1 MKIRNVYI
9 FSIYHACGFSNVIN
23 SNNKQKKYH
32 TFSLSIASVF
42 FSFLFFFS
50 FLSPFNTR
58 TYARM
63 ITNETK
69 KTGMPGIKNTI
80 NYACCPEPYVDITFT
95 IQIRRRTLYYFFNLI
110 VPCVLISSMALL
122 GFTLPPDSGEKLTLG
137 MYNPSQFIHLP
148 ANTTLLKL
156 ILYFFFISKICEQC
170 VFSQKLFTLHILFQ
184 DIWFEKF
191 FFRVLI
197 FSSISLFSNIFIFP
211 I

>member
-69 KTGMPGIKNTI
+69 KNR
-80 NYACCPEPYVDITFT
+80 YARNQEHNKLCVLSRT
-95 IQIRRRTLYYFFNLI
+95 IRRYH
-110 VPCVLISSMALL
+110 
-122 GFTLPPDSGEKLTLG
+122 
-137 MYNPSQFIHLP
+137 IHNS
-148 ANTTLLKL
+148 NTTSNV
-156 ILYFFFISKICEQC
+156 ILFFQFNRTVRFNFIDGPAR
-170 VFSQKLFTLHILFQ
+170 LHITTG
-184 DIWFEKF
+184 
-191 FFRVLI
+191 
-197 FSSISLFSNIFIFP
+197 
-211 I
+211 